1 MGIFDDLR
9 LKYKTGQ
16 LTVKFIFI
24 NVALFL
30 VVRLTD
36 VFCTLLGVPFS
47 LTPYLEL
54 PSDPVLLLYRP
65 YTVFTYMFFQYDLL
79 HLLFN
84 MLWLYWFGQLL
95 LLFFNAKQFG
105 GVYILGGLSGAAV
118 YLLAYNLLPYFVA
131 VEGMLLGASAAVL
144 AVVFAVSAY
153 APDYKIR
160 LLFIG
165 NISIKYIALITVLID
180 LLSITSQNAG
190 GHIAHIGGALFG
202 FLFALRYK
210 KGRDLTKG
218 FNRIVD
224 NLVLLFHSRNKGDKR
239 KHQNAGR
246 TRYRNTDDEE
256 YLRRRQENVA
266 EIDRILDKIKQ
277 SGYETLT
284 REEKKRLFDAGKK

>member
-1 MGIFDDLR
+1 MP
-9 LKYKTGQ
+9 
-16 LTVKFIFI
+16 
-24 NVALFL
+24 N
-30 VVRLTD
+30 
-36 VFCTLLGVPFS
+36 
-47 LTPYLEL
+47 
-54 PSDPVLLLYRP
+54 
-65 YTVFTYMFFQYDLL
+65 
-79 HLLFN
+79 N
-84 MLWLYWFGQLL
+84 
-95 LLFFNAKQFG
+95 
-105 GVYILGGLSGAAV
+105 SGA
-118 YLLAYNLLPYFVA
+118 
-131 VEGMLLGASAAVL
+131 ST
-144 AVVFAVSAY
+144 Y

>member
-1 MGIFDDLR
+1 MFSARCSECLFVDAVPRI
-9 LKYKTGQ
+9 
-16 LTVKFIFI
+16 TV
-24 NVALFL
+24 
-30 VVRLTD
+30 
-36 VFCTLLGVPFS
+36 
-47 LTPYLEL
+47 
-54 PSDPVLLLYRP
+54 RP
-65 YTVFTYMFFQYDLL
+65 YAAALSPLHGVHLHVFQYDLL

-84 MLWLYWFGQLL
+84 MLWLYWFGQLF

-118 YLLAYNLLPYFVA
+118 YLFAYNLLPYFVA

-210 KGRDLTKG
+210 KEGISQKG
-218 FNRIVD
+218 STV
-224 NLVLLFHSRNKGDKR
+224 
-239 KHQNAGR
+239 
-246 TRYRNTDDEE
+246 
-256 YLRRRQENVA
+256 
-266 EIDRILDKIKQ
+266 
-277 SGYETLT
+277 
-284 REEKKRLFDAGKK
+284 